1 MLTEVK
7 PHVTKTTGDRM
18 AFVQMEDLSG
28 QAEGVV
34 FPKSYERIGSLIQA
48 DARLIVWG
56 KVDRKDEQIQMIIED
71 AELIES
77 VPMVVVELTPERV
90 TKDELTHLRTILKE
104 YSGQK
109 NHAKVPVLAT
119 VAVSQQH
126 QFVRFDSKYW
136 VQDYEAAINA
146 LNNAGFPARASSLNR

>member
-1 MLTEVK
+1 
-7 PHVTKTTGDRM
+7 M
-18 AFVQMEDLSG
+18 AIVQMEDLSG

-34 FPKSYERIGSLIQA
+34 FPKSYKQIERFIKA

-71 AELIES
+71 AESIET
-77 VPMVVVELTPERV
+77 VQMVVVELTPERV
-90 TKDELTHLRTILKE
+90 TKDGLTHLRTILKE

-109 NHAKVPVLAT
+109 NHAKSPVLAT
-119 VAVSQQH
+119 VAASQQQ

-136 VQDYEAAINA
+136 VQDYKAAINA